1 MWADVGASLA
11 ATAIAIAMTY
21 FVIRWRRGS
30 LSGESLKRIVAS
42 TIFVLGTL
50 CLALWFKPLF
60 YGLVALVVFVFGG
73 RELAGY
79 ATEHR
84 HKDYFLGSFFGFWL
98 SLPFVVARYAT

>member
-1 MWADVGASLA
+1 MWASLGASLA

-21 FVIRWRRGS
+21 FVTRWRRGS
-30 LSGESLKRIVAS
+30 LSGRSLKRVVAS
-42 TIFVLGTL
+42 TLFVLGIL

-60 YGLVALVVFVFGG
+60 YGLVALPVFVFGG

-84 HKDYFLGSFFGFWL
+84 LKDYFLGSFFGFWL
-98 SLPFVVARYAT
+98 SLPVVVSRYAT